1 MTSQLCHNIGAR
13 EVTTLTFPSQLPTQL
28 NTSKFHINSQIDIP
42 KEAIYLTITTET
54 RLKPIPPKELITDVL
69 KMRVAAQR

>member
-13 EVTTLTFPSQLPTQL
+13 EVTTLTFPSQLPT
-28 NTSKFHINSQIDIP
+28 QIDIP